1 MATGVTATAGGGA
14 AGGGAAGGGGGT
26 QQPRAS
32 ITACPLRPF
41 FLETVG
47 EPPIP
52 WQVWLPMFKDH
63 MIAYGQDE
71 LPEARRIAILKSSL
85 GAEGYR
91 VCLSLC
97 AGDNLSF
104 DDVLARLTDRFAPKV
119 SNIFARSVFHRRAQ
133 LQGES
138 CVQFVTALRSL
149 MAKCGYDE
157 HVQAELLRDRFVA
170 GCDSDTIREKLL
182 LEPDTLTL
190 EQALVI
196 AGNSERVA
204 VESKNVHS
212 LAQVDSSSVMQV
224 SSSGRGQGHRWSP
237 RGTGGSCFACGQVLR
252 QILEDHRARDSNS
265 EDSFLADVMYSLAQG
280 QAGVN
285 DDKLTEDAHANDF
298 SPAPLFDGPS
308 TSQGTSN
315 AAAFGCV
322 ITRAF
327 VEAANDNDDS
337 SDSEA
342 DRAPKTF
349 AQLFEEMR
357 SRAMSREAQAGNS
370 TKRGSSPHS
379 GFVKNKS
386 ASAVTNV
393 SGKRKN
399 NECGHSDDVM
409 SKRAKYACSNCYRT
423 FSTASNLQRHERGH
437 VGEKA
442 YTCVK
447 CNMSFSRAQGLSEHT
462 NSHDGVKPHVCN
474 ACEKAFD
481 TKRKLTQ
488 HAKTHAENRAY
499 SCVTCGQAFKQKT
512 TLGVDIVIP

>member
-1 MATGVTATAGGGA
+1 LLLPLCEQCKQCLFLFSININIIIILLLLSGLLVVRVVMATGVTAAAGGGA

-47 EPPIP
+47 EPPIS

-71 LPEARRIAILKSSL
+71 LPESRMIAILKSSL

-157 HVQAELLRDRFVA
+157 YVQAELLRDRFVA
-170 GCDSDTIREKLL
+170 GCASDTIREKLL

-204 VESKNVHS
+204 LRVRMFTAS
-212 LAQVDSSSVMQV
+212 
-224 SSSGRGQGHRWSP
+224 HRW
-237 RGTGGSCFACGQVLR
+237 T
-252 QILEDHRARDSNS
+252 
-265 EDSFLADVMYSLAQG
+265 
-280 QAGVN
+280 
-285 DDKLTEDAHANDF
+285 
-298 SPAPLFDGPS
+298 
-308 TSQGTSN
+308 
-315 AAAFGCV
+315 
-322 ITRAF
+322 
-327 VEAANDNDDS
+327 
-337 SDSEA
+337 
-342 DRAPKTF
+342 
-349 AQLFEEMR
+349 
-357 SRAMSREAQAGNS
+357 
-370 TKRGSSPHS
+370 
-379 GFVKNKS
+379 
-386 ASAVTNV
+386 AV
-393 SGKRKN
+393 R
-399 NECGHSDDVM
+399 
-409 SKRAKYACSNCYRT
+409 
-423 FSTASNLQRHERGH
+423 
-437 VGEKA
+437 
-442 YTCVK
+442 
-447 CNMSFSRAQGLSEHT
+447 
-462 NSHDGVKPHVCN
+462 
-474 ACEKAFD
+474 
-481 TKRKLTQ
+481 
-488 HAKTHAENRAY
+488 
-499 SCVTCGQAFKQKT
+499 
-512 TLGVDIVIP
+512 

>member
-1 MATGVTATAGGGA
+1 MG
-14 AGGGAAGGGGGT
+14 
-26 QQPRAS
+26 
-32 ITACPLRPF
+32 I
-41 FLETVG
+41 
-47 EPPIP
+47 
-52 WQVWLPMFKDH
+52 
-63 MIAYGQDE
+63 GQDE

-237 RGTGGSCFACGQVLR
+237 RGTGGSCFACGRSDHKRDDPRCPAWPEVQAVWWHRPFWWVL
-252 QILEDHRARDSNS
+252 S
-265 EDSFLADVMYSLAQG
+265 
-280 QAGVN
+280 
-285 DDKLTEDAHANDF
+285 
-298 SPAPLFDGPS
+298 
-308 TSQGTSN
+308 
-315 AAAFGCV
+315 
-322 ITRAF
+322 
-327 VEAANDNDDS
+327 
-337 SDSEA
+337 SEA
-342 DRAPKTF
+342 TISVVTAFWCWWLAWWRPGR
-349 AQLFEEMR
+349 QGCR
-357 SRAMSREAQAGNS
+357 SG
-370 TKRGSSPHS
+370 
-379 GFVKNKS
+379 
-386 ASAVTNV
+386 
-393 SGKRKN
+393 
-399 NECGHSDDVM
+399 
-409 SKRAKYACSNCYRT
+409 
-423 FSTASNLQRHERGH
+423 QR
-437 VGEKA
+437 
-442 YTCVK
+442 Y
-447 CNMSFSRAQGLSEHT
+447 
-462 NSHDGVKPHVCN
+462 
-474 ACEKAFD
+474 
-481 TKRKLTQ
+481 
-488 HAKTHAENRAY
+488 
-499 SCVTCGQAFKQKT
+499 
-512 TLGVDIVIP
+512 